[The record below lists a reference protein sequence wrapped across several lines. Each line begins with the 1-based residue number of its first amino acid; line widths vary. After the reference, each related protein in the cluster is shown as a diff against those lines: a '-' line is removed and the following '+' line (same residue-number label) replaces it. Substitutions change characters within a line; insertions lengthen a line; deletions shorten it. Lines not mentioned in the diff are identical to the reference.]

1 MKTYTPAQIAAIVN
15 FANDFVTW
23 VNQELDKEIS
33 TTMEISFAVTPEYKA
48 KLEGKTET
56 YGKCIHHL
64 ADVAKQLVAD
74 SGVILFS
81 TKSERTQ

>member
-1 MKTYTPAQIAAIVN
+1 MKNYTAEQIAAIVG
-15 FANDFVTW
+15 FVNDFVTW
-23 VNQELDKEIS
+23 VNTQLDKEMSNIA
-33 TTMEISFAVTPEYKA
+33 EISFAVKPEYKA
-48 KLEGKTET
+48 KVEGKTAA
-56 YGKCIHHL
+56 YGQCVHHL